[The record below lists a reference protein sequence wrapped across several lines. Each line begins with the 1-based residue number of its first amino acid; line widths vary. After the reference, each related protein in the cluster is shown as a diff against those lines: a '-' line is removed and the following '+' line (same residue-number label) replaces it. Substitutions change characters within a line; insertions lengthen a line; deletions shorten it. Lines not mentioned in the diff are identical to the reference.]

1 MNKKEVLKILKE
13 AKKIV
18 VTIEDWEYSI
28 EYRSYFPH
36 MMVWALNP
44 DFTFHKVIYENSPY
58 WNGVSRA
65 YEVDAWGVDR
75 AMDVVESIV
84 GSKELCNLENKIIKL
99 Y

>member
-13 AKKIV
+13 AEKIL
-18 VTIEDWEYSI
+18 VTIEDWK
-28 EYRSYFPH
+28 FPH
-36 MMVWALNP
+36 MMVWALNQ
-44 DFTFHKVIYENSPY
+44 DFTFHKVICEDSPY
-58 WNGVSRA
+58 WGDESKT
-65 YEVDAWGVDR
+65 YEVDSWGVDR